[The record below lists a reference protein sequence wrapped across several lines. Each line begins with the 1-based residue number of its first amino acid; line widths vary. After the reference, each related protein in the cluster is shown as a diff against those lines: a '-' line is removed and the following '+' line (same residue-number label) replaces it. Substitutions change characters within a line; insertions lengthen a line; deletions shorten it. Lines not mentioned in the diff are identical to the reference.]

1 MVPSEPVSVMLNVAC
16 DEPSPQSTSTAHGE
30 SGPGSVN
37 EPSAKDFDAP
47 SFAFWFAGAVTVGA
61 TLATAT
67 ICTDCEAASLAP
79 SESRTWIFTLAEDG
93 PSAKKHWKLPPEAFR
108 LSDPGT
114 NVPLFVAPASQ
125 SGNPASTAKVSCP
138 GSVTENV

>member
-1 MVPSEPVSVMLNVAC
+1 MLNVEC
-16 DEPSPQSTSTAHGE
+16 EELSPQSTSTAQGE

-37 EPSAKDFDAP
+37 EPRLNDVEAP
-47 SFAFWFAGAVTVGA
+47 SLAVWFAAGVTVGL

-67 ICTDCEAASLAP
+67 ICTDCVLTSVAP
-79 SESRTWIFTLAEDG
+79 SESRTWIFTFADDG
-93 PSAKKHWKLPPEAFR
+93 PSVNRHWKLPPVAVR
-108 LSDPGT
+108 LSEPAT

-125 SGNPASTAKVSCP
+125 SGNPASTAKLSLP